1 MMIYFYNKGGNF
13 QEGLFMQIDNNVLY
27 GLCVIA
33 GVFLLCVV
41 FLVVLLVKNAAR
53 KTLISEQSN
62 QLEKL
67 LQKIH
72 QLDELN
78 NAYLTENT
86 RLKAEAVGQRRYL
99 EEKLQYIEQ
108 NKNDMALKFK
118 DISNEVLRLQASQI
132 NEVQKNSLSSILVP
146 FKEQLM
152 SFRDEVSKA
161 NTENIKNKTMFD
173 KQFQDLLQL
182 NQSLS
187 NDAQNLT
194 NALRGSKKMQGDWGE
209 IELNRILD
217 ISGLEKNIDY
227 FTQENFKNENN
238 QNLRPDVIVKL
249 PNKRSVIIDSKVSM
263 NDYVNYVNNEDETA
277 KKMSLQKHIQCIKN
291 HIDELSAK
299 EYQNLLK
306 EESLDYVIIFIP
318 VESAFAAAIKEDPM
332 LYDYAY
338 KKNIALTTPSSL
350 LPLLRTIENLWQI
363 ENRNKYVQE
372 IAEVGGFLYDK
383 LANFVDDM
391 QKIEKSLSSANQ
403 SYQQA
408 IAKLAQGKGNALSL
422 AARLKDYG
430 AKVNKVISLEYDD
443 NINEIKQLNNN
454 SQEKAS

>member
-1 MMIYFYNKGGNF
+1 
-13 QEGLFMQIDNNVLY
+13 MQMTGNVLY
-27 GLCVIA
+27 ALCSLGSALFLSLIFVI
-33 GVFLLCVV
+33 
-41 FLVVLLVKNAAR
+41 VLMVKNAAR
-53 KTLISEQSN
+53 KTLVAEQN
-62 QLEKL
+62 RQLEML
-67 LQKIH
+67 TAKIA
-72 QLDELN
+72 QLDTTN
-78 NAYLTENT
+78 NSYLTENT
-86 RLKAEAVGQRRYL
+86 RLKAEISGQRRYM

-108 NKNDMALKFK
+108 NKNDIALKFR
-118 DISNEVLRLQASQI
+118 DISNEILRVQTAQI
-132 NEVQKNSLSSILVP
+132 NETQKNSLSSILTP
-146 FKEQLM
+146 FREQLM

-161 NTENIKNKTMFD
+161 NTENIKNKTLFD

-187 NDAQNLT
+187 TDAQNLT

-209 IELNRILD
+209 VELNRILD
-217 ISGLEKNIDY
+217 ISGLQKNIDY

-249 PNKRSVIIDSKVSM
+249 PNNRSVIVDSKVSM
-263 NDYVNYVNNEDETA
+263 NDYIGFVNGDDENT
-277 KKMSLQKHIQCIKN
+277 KKACLQKHIQCIKN

-299 EYQNLLK
+299 EYQKLLK

-318 VESAFAAAIKEDPM
+318 IESAFAAAIKEDPT

-363 ENRNKYVQE
+363 ENRNKYVQK
-372 IAEVGGFLYDK
+372 IAEVGGYLYDK

-391 QKIEKSLSSANQ
+391 QKIEKNLTTASA
-403 SYQQA
+403 SYNQA
-408 IAKLAQGKGNALSL
+408 ISKLSQGKGNALSL

-430 AKVNKVISLEYDD
+430 AKASKVINLEYDD
-443 NINEIKQLNNN
+443 SADQALQLHDNSNEKV
-454 SQEKAS
+454 S